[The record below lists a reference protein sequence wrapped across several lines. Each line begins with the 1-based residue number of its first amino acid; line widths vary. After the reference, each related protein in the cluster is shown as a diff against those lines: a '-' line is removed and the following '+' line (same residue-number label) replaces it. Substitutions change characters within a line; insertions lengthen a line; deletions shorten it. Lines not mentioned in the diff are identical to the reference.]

1 MNSILTIA
9 THEFRR
15 LLVSPFAWLVLASV
29 QFILALFF
37 YLLLSRYLES
47 AGLYAGRGITAVVVI
62 GMLQIAGL
70 VMLILSPFITMR
82 SFSEEFRGGTIKLLF
97 SSPVSIT
104 ALVLGKF
111 CGLALFYLCLLL
123 LIALMPLSLLLGT
136 TLDFGVLFSGLV
148 ALFLLFS
155 SFIAIGLFISSL
167 SATPALA
174 AVGSFVVLIS
184 LWLIHIVNDTGN
196 IYVEAVL
203 NYLSLQKHFNAL
215 LSGAFSSSDMVYY
228 LLLTSLFLVL
238 SIWRLDRL
246 RTHK

>member
-1 MNSILTIA
+1 MNNVLTIA
-9 THEFRR
+9 AHEFRR
-15 LLVSPFAWLVLASV
+15 LLVSPFAWVVLASV

-47 AGLYAGRGITAVVVI
+47 GGLYAERGITAVVVI

-70 VMLILSPFITMR
+70 VMLILSPFLTMR

-97 SSPVSIT
+97 SSPVSIS

-111 CGLALFYLCLLL
+111 CGLVLFYLCLLF
-123 LIALMPLSLLLGT
+123 LIALMPLSLSLGT
-136 TLDFGVLFSGLV
+136 TLDFGVFCSALL
-148 ALFLLFS
+148 ALFLLFC
-155 SFIAIGLFISSL
+155 SFIAIGLFVSSL

-184 LWLIHIVNDTGN
+184 LWLIHIVNDTANAN
-196 IYVEAVL
+196 IEAVV
-203 NYLSLQKHFNAL
+203 NYLSLQKHFNAM
-215 LSGAFSSSDMVYY
+215 LSGAFNSSDAIYY
-228 LLLTSLFLVL
+228 LLLTMFFLVL

-246 RTHK
+246 RTYQ